1 VRKQERTSEEFI
13 WSSVDLD
20 QDKHRGV
27 LIGRYQP
34 FHLGHLH
41 CIQDVLKRVP
51 EVILAIGSAQFSHT
65 LHNPFTAGERITMI
79 RLAMDEANIDA
90 SKYYIIPIRDLR
102 IHDLWVA
109 HVVSQTPRFEV
120 VFSNEP
126 ITSRLFKEAGFRVE
140 PLPFYERE
148 VYSATE
154 IRERVVRGD
163 DWEKLV
169 PASVAAYIKRIFGD
183 ERLRELALSDEPEHL
198 KSEHSHLF

>member
-1 VRKQERTSEEFI
+1 MNS
-13 WSSVDLD
+13 
-20 QDKHRGV
+20 DKHRGL

-41 CIQDVLKRVP
+41 CIEDVLKRLP
-51 EVILAIGSAQFSHT
+51 EVIISIGSAQFSHT

-79 RLAMDEANIDA
+79 RLAMDEARIDA
-90 SKYYIIPIRDLR
+90 SKYYVIPIRDLR

-126 ITSRLFKEAGFRVE
+126 VTSRLFKEAGFRVE
-140 PLPFYERE
+140 PLPFYDRE

-154 IRERVVRGD
+154 IRERVVRGE
-163 DWEKLV
+163 DWDKLV
-169 PASVAAYIKRIFGD
+169 PTSVAAYIKRIFGD
-183 ERLRELALSDEPEHL
+183 ERLRELALSDEPKHL
-198 KSEHSHLF
+198 KSGPSSQF

>member
-1 VRKQERTSEEFI
+1 
-13 WSSVDLD
+13 LD
-20 QDKHRGV
+20 PDKHRGL

-41 CIQDVLKRVP
+41 CIQDVLKRLP
-51 EVILAIGSAQFSHT
+51 EVIIAIGSAQFSHT

-79 RLAMDEANIDA
+79 RLAMDEARIDA

-109 HVVSQTPRFEV
+109 HVVSQAPRFEV

-126 ITSRLFKEAGFRVE
+126 VTSRLFKEAGFRVE
-140 PLPFYERE
+140 PLPFYDRE

-154 IRERVVRGD
+154 IRERVVRGENWD
-163 DWEKLV
+163 KLV
-169 PASVAAYIKRIFGD
+169 PDSVAAYIKGIFGD
-183 ERLRELALSDEPEHL
+183 ERLRELAVSDDPKHP
-198 KSEHSHLF
+198 KTGRTSPF